1 MPLKAKKS
9 IFMVK
14 IINNSPLGMTVG
26 GTASQNQT
34 LPNPN
39 TKSSTTYTEGTV
51 KIMLVA
57 MVLIF
62 P

>member
-1 MPLKAKKS
+1 
-9 IFMVK
+9 
-14 IINNSPLGMTVG
+14 MTVG